1 MKYLKKILCGLFC
14 AALCVQATV
23 PWMDAG
29 MDTVRAEEGEASPQV
44 QILRDGQGDMEPL
57 IAVKISDEEAE
68 QIRQEMRTEQKWYGT
83 GDNMT
88 EAFLAC
94 GSDYGYQ
101 DMAKRSSGG
110 NRQYLYR
117 QMDEMSRSF
126 TLGQSSASEVDLGDT
141 VCYAA
146 GTVDLSGNPLTD
158 DEKIQS
164 YFMFRNDN
172 PQYFWLSNMVVYSD
186 SSLILLT
193 YNTYRDGL
201 VRDTAF
207 REIQTTMEQVYLSE
221 IDEGDSRY
229 QKVRKIHDALIAD
242 VEYGETSDWE
252 IAHSVA
258 GAMTSSRMA
267 VCEGYAKVMQL
278 VMNYYD
284 ICNIYVTGYA
294 GGPHAWN
301 MVQMGD
307 GQYYWLDATWDDQD
321 QSIFQHQY
329 FLVGNQNF
337 ADHTPDSPKGS
348 DINFLYE
355 LPPVADY
362 DYFAPLQ
369 AVIPNQMQIY
379 TVPGAEGVIGYT
391 LSPADTTE
399 EAEVLFYSTAPEIV
413 EINALTGEWV
423 ALQKGNASIVLDA
436 GGGITAQ
443 CEIIV
448 GDVIRG
454 DVDGDGSPG
463 IEDLRLILRYVCGKT
478 EFTENQLEAGDVTGD
493 GEVGIEDLRKV
504 LRYVCGKI
512 AVL

>member
-1 MKYLKKILCGLFC
+1 MKCIKKILCGLLI
-14 AALCVQATV
+14 AALGMQVSVTWTA
-23 PWMDAG
+23 AG
-29 MDTVRAEEGEASPQV
+29 MRTVQAEEGEEAQV
-44 QILRDGQGDMEPL
+44 QIIREDRGDMEPL
-57 IAVKISDEEAE
+57 IAIKISDE
-68 QIRQEMRTEQKWYGT
+68 QMDKIRQETNATQSWYGA
-83 GDNMT
+83 GNSL
-88 EAFLAC
+88 EEEFLDC
-94 GSDYGYQ
+94 GSDFGYQ

-110 NRQYLYR
+110 NRQYLY
-117 QMDEMSRSF
+117 QKMEELSRAF
-126 TLGQSSASEVDLGDT
+126 TLGQAGATAVDLEGGE

-146 GTVDLSGNPLTD
+146 GSINLSGHSLN
-158 DEKIQS
+158 DEEKVQS

-186 SSLILLT
+186 NGLTVLT
-193 YNTYRDGL
+193 YDAYRNGAA
-201 VRDTAF
+201 RDAALQ
-207 REIQTTMEQVYLSE
+207 EILGTMEQVYLSGIE
-221 IDEGDSRY
+221 AGDSQYR
-229 QKVRKIHDALIAD
+229 KVRKIHDALIAD
-242 VEYGETSDWE
+242 IEYGETSDWE
-252 IAHSVA
+252 IAHSIA
-258 GAMTSSRMA
+258 GAMTSSRLA

-278 VMNYYD
+278 MMNYYD
-284 ICNIYVTGYA
+284 VSNIYVTGYA

-307 GQYYWLDATWDDQD
+307 GQYYWLDATWDDQE
-321 QSIFQHQY
+321 QPIFQHQY

-337 ADHTPDSPKGS
+337 ADHTPDSPDGS

-369 AVIPNQMQIY
+369 AVVPDQMKIY
-379 TVPGAEGVIGYT
+379 TVPGAAGVIGYT

-399 EAEVLFYSTAPEIV
+399 EAEVLFYSTAPEV
-413 EINALTGEWV
+413 VGINALTGEWI

-454 DVDGDGSPG
+454 DADGDGKPG

-478 EFTENQLEAGDVTGD
+478 EFTENQLAAGDVTGD
-493 GEVGIEDLRKV
+493 GKVGIEDLRKV
-504 LRYVCGKI
+504 LRYICGKI
-512 AVL
+512 TVL